1 MKLDKTFLF
10 FLIFFV
16 SNVLAI
22 ETNTAPS
29 YTKVY
34 KLLVLYK
41 TKNIVDLEKFD
52 YKNIVLGNDQFAI
65 FSSPNGNL
73 PVNDEAII
81 PDKYQYTIRFQF
93 VDTPCVG
100 GFLPCFYE
108 TFEEEYGKKNYT
120 MGIPKEVV
128 DGGNMDKAEIGKKCL
143 LIFEKFEYTTD
154 SAIWICHYDKKVII
168 DFATDLSNKIR
179 TYHQQEKEFGLI
191 AKHLEDNINLVDGE
205 LVITENSFYFK
216 EKETGIQKLETKWEN
231 VAEVVKVL
239 SEIKEELPEWKGDE
253 KQKPEIERCIKIV
266 IGSSDVESMKNNEY
280 FCFYDEKYPED
291 LSIGNKMAEKF
302 ARQINEKLLNKKI
315 TDKVKEVFMSP
326 KSSEKEINKSNLI
339 LLLND
344 LKRKIRKSKFVAKK
358 EGKTDAEVLKLIAK
372 EKAEL
377 IKNMCLS
384 NQKCEETLD
393 RFAKDYANLQHFAD
407 NIDNPYIPLIPK
419 ELVNNLGQY
428 LNSKYNIN
436 LHGTPSKE
444 DLLSAWKSLRLNK
457 HSYTSMNDFDDK
469 CDALYGVDPSK
480 ISIFRMLDLLNYNS
494 NKDLFWQ
501 YLPNLQKVQLPN

>member
-16 SNVLAI
+16 SNVLTI

-29 YTKVY
+29 DTKVY

-216 EKETGIQKLETKWEN
+216 EKETGIQN
-231 VAEVVKVL
+231 
-239 SEIKEELPEWKGDE
+239 
-253 KQKPEIERCIKIV
+253 
-266 IGSSDVESMKNNEY
+266 
-280 FCFYDEKYPED
+280 
-291 LSIGNKMAEKF
+291 
-302 ARQINEKLLNKKI
+302 
-315 TDKVKEVFMSP
+315 
-326 KSSEKEINKSNLI
+326 
-339 LLLND
+339 
-344 LKRKIRKSKFVAKK
+344 
-358 EGKTDAEVLKLIAK
+358 
-372 EKAEL
+372 
-377 IKNMCLS
+377 
-384 NQKCEETLD
+384 
-393 RFAKDYANLQHFAD
+393 
-407 NIDNPYIPLIPK
+407 
-419 ELVNNLGQY
+419 
-428 LNSKYNIN
+428 
-436 LHGTPSKE
+436 
-444 DLLSAWKSLRLNK
+444 
-457 HSYTSMNDFDDK
+457 
-469 CDALYGVDPSK
+469 
-480 ISIFRMLDLLNYNS
+480 
-494 NKDLFWQ
+494 
-501 YLPNLQKVQLPN
+501 